1 MAGQQLIERQSSKPS
16 QNKSHGKNKNKG
28 WPKIPRE
35 EKPRERV
42 LPNPI
47 PDQTPVCFTGSKQS
61 PTTRAPTRTPSGEKG
76 PEDSWLR
83 LLSRSDEN
91 LPQDRPNHSSL

>member
-16 QNKSHGKNKNKG
+16 RNKSHGKNKNKV
-28 WPKIPRE
+28 WPKILRE

-47 PDQTPVCFTGSKQS
+47 PDQPTVRSCVEHSTGPKSS
-61 PTTRAPTRTPSGEKG
+61 P
-76 PEDSWLR
+76 
-83 LLSRSDEN
+83 
-91 LPQDRPNHSSL
+91 

>member
-1 MAGQQLIERQSSKPS
+1 MIKTSKKNPTATQKNQKVAENFQERK
-16 QNKSHGKNKNKG
+16 KE
-28 WPKIPRE
+28 R
-35 EKPRERV
+35 KPRERV

-91 LPQDRPNHSSL
+91 LPQDRPNRSSL